1 MSRIA
6 DISTAELSAE
16 QKRTYDEIAGSR
28 RGGVRGPYRIW
39 LRNPALADRTQRLG
53 ELLRF
58 ETSLAPRI
66 RELAILITARF
77 WSAQFEW
84 HAHEPHAAE
93 AGLGEDIITAIRERR
108 RPDFTD
114 DSDQVVYDV
123 CTELYETHRLSDATY
138 AAAVACLGELTV
150 IELVALGGYYSM
162 IALTLN
168 AFEAPLPEGAPPPFK
183 DDPPPFKDDPPP
195 FKDDPPPFKDE

>member
-1 MSRIA
+1 MSRLP
-6 DISTAELSAE
+6 DIPAAELSAE

-28 RGGVRGPYRIW
+28 RGGVRGPYQIW

-84 HAHEPHAAE
+84 HAHVPHAAE
-93 AGLGEDIITAIRERR
+93 AGISEDIITAIRERR

-114 DSDQVVYDV
+114 DTDETVYEV
-123 CTELYETHRLSDATY
+123 CTELYETHKLSDATFHK
-138 AAAVACLGELTV
+138 AVARLGELAV

-162 IALTLN
+162 IALTLI
-168 AFEAPLPEGAPPPFK
+168 AFEAPLPANTPS
-183 DDPPPFKDDPPP
+183 
-195 FKDDPPPFKDE
+195 PFKDE